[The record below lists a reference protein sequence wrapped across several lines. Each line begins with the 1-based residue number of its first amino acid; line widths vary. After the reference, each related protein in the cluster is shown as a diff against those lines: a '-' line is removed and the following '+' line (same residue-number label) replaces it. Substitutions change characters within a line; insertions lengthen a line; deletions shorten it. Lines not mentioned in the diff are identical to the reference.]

1 MIRRPPRSTLFPY
14 TTLFRSHEPA
24 AAHILPK
31 LARAELSDEIQVRQA
46 VAVHVGGA
54 ETGAV
59 VVVDFLVGLAGVVDD
74 AVLERDAAR
83 GEPVREL
90 EVVKCG
96 GALGLL
102 DFLLGASEQPRR
114 PRRGDWWATM
124 GTARGESGDRRRQQ
138 NGGPGHQV
146 GPPRLR
152 GTTWFRRRCRRSPH
166 F

>member
-14 TTLFRSHEPA
+14 TTLFRSHEPT
-24 AAHILPK
+24 AAHILPE
-31 LARAELSDEIQVRQA
+31 LARAELGDEIQVRQA

-54 ETGAV
+54 QAGAV

-124 GTARGESGDRRRQQ
+124 GTARAERGDRRRQQ
-138 NGGPGHQV
+138 NGGPGHEV
-146 GPPRLR
+146 RPPGRWVTPWSR
-152 GTTWFRRRCRRSPH
+152 WR
-166 F
+166 